1 MEDLR
6 EWIKTELFPALWEK
20 LDFVFP
26 ERSLSRSGGKWISP
40 TYLDGSEHS
49 RRDKCWI
56 SMQTPWLIHEQG
68 GGCESLVDC
77 YMRSNGLGFME
88 ALKQLS
94 KIAGLTIPRGKYDV
108 EEWRKGKE
116 QQTLREDMQ
125 EYFTWNLFNSAYGK
139 AQDVLKYLKEE
150 RGYSEEKIKAM
161 GLGVIPS
168 QATLKKYLT
177 EKLHYSEGKVDEVLK
192 RFNKWIGDTHKLSI
206 PIRAKSNI
214 IGFTFRQT
222 TKEPIYDRDGRK
234 VGKYQVEREMD
245 RSSSFFYI
253 NPLKGDKDLVLV
265 EGELDAL
272 AAQAEGLSNV
282 VAIGGNGSIT
292 KERVEDALR
301 RGARSITIC
310 LDRVADEEKAA
321 EQRKLTYNSIEAA
334 LEAGCSRVYV
344 ASLPEIEE
352 DREKTDADNLIKYR
366 GVEAFKKVIAEAQ
379 TWWEWEI
386 AKTFEEFQA
395 IEKEGGR
402 GELTEKQID
411 ALLDRLLA
419 SLEKIPGRVDRDRFC
434 NTANKVLDA
443 LGIKRESF
451 LEAADL
457 IRSRKKSQVEGQL
470 LSRTIAEATRLQQ
483 EGSIEEAEQKLKSGL
498 ALISEQTTTQDFAA
512 TLIPTSLQELK
523 EIAANTPGNIG
534 SGFFLSKDKEIIFAG
549 GALSIVAAPTSHG
562 KTTFMLNVLLNLAE
576 DERYRGK
583 KWAVLSYE
591 EPKLKMYQY
600 LLNTYTNTALN
611 DGEIGNR
618 QLIEEYFKTK
628 EKPQYMSKAG
638 FGELKRKEDEFF
650 NKKRLNERILITE
663 EKYNSEEVEEY
674 VKYLAKRGDIGGLFV
689 DYFQYLKLP
698 SSSAKR
704 NISRQEEFKEICQNL
719 NDAAK
724 ESGLPIV
731 LLAQFNRKVVSAD
744 LMHPTNIREAADIE
758 HIAHT
763 LLGLW
768 DCSQKSLK
776 STEKGS
782 NRAGHPTESRDSGL
796 YVEVLKSRYMRVGA
810 WAIFEYNG
818 NTNKI
823 EGNAPQRLK
832 LTEEEV
838 FKGFDLA
845 GGEEEEEEYSG
856 NE

>member
-1 MEDLR
+1 MKKDLTI
-6 EWIKTELFPALWEK
+6 WVQSELFPALWEVLPTIFKSRK
-20 LDFVFP
+20 L
-26 ERSLSRSGGKWISP
+26 ERGSSKLWHSP
-40 TYLDGSEHS
+40 TYLDGTPCKD
-49 RRDKCWI
+49 RKDKCWI
-56 SMQTPWLIHEQG
+56 SLDTAWLIHEQG
-68 GGCESLVDC
+68 AGSKSLLDC
-77 YMRSNGLGFME
+77 YMEENNLPLWDAIR
-88 ALKQLS
+88 QLS
-94 KIAGLTIPRGKYDV
+94 NLAGLKPPK
-108 EEWRKGKE
+108 EEFDFNTWKRERAG
-116 QQTLREDMQ
+116 QQLRADAQ
-125 EYFTWNLFNSAYGK
+125 EYFVWNLHNSAMK
-139 AQDVLKYLKEE
+139 EAKEVLKYLEE
-150 RGYSEEKIKAM
+150 KRGYTEEKIKAM
-161 GLGVIPS
+161 GLGFIPS
-168 QATLKKYLT
+168 QESLKKRLLSLGYE
-177 EKLHYSEGKVDEVLK
+177 EKQIDEELH
-192 RFNKWIGDTHKLSI
+192 FNTLIGYTHKLSI
-206 PIRAKSNI
+206 HITTKGTI
-214 IGFTFRQT
+214 KGFTFRQT
-222 TKEPIYDRDGRK
+222 KEHPKGE
-234 VGKYQVEREMD
+234 VGKYMAESGID

-253 NPLKGDKDLVLV
+253 SPLKGDKDLVLV

-272 AAQAEGLSNV
+272 ASLAAGVEGV
-282 VAIGGNGSIT
+282 AAIGGNGSLT
-292 KERVEDALR
+292 KQRMEDALKC
-301 RGARSITIC
+301 GAEKITLC
-310 LDRVADEEKAA
+310 LDRDAGKEE
-321 EQRKLTYNSIEAA
+321 QQDGLIRKGIDAA
-334 LEAGCSRVYV
+334 LEAGFSKIYI
-344 ASLPEIEE
+344 ASLPKLEE
-352 DREKTDADNLIKYR
+352 EPTKTDADSLIKYR

-386 AKTFEEFQA
+386 VKTFEEFQA

-402 GELTEKQID
+402 GELTEKQTD
-411 ALLDRLLA
+411 ALLDRFLA

-457 IRSRKKSQVEGQL
+457 IRSRKKSQAEEQL

-512 TLIPTSLQELK
+512 TLTPTTLQELE
-523 EIAANTPGNIG
+523 EIAANTPGKIG
-534 SGFFLSKDKEIIFAG
+534 SGFFLSKNKEITFAG

-583 KWAVLSYE
+583 KWVVLSYE
-591 EPKLKMYQY
+591 EPKLRMYQY

-618 QLIEEYFKTK
+618 ELIEEWWQTK
-628 EKPQYMSKAG
+628 QKPQYMSKAG
-638 FGELKRKEDEFF
+638 FELIVRKKDEFF

-663 EKYNSEEVEEY
+663 EKYNSEEVEGY